1 VKLTEKEQR
10 VAFWVAGGAALLS
23 IAFWAPRFN
32 RREAVLLSLIG
43 VAMAGLLALA
53 ARSRSR
59 LLTGGAAMLLTFG
72 PWSFAW
78 VIGAPFLGYAVYTWF
93 GAKSRSVEVE
103 PQATREPRGEPHA
116 PPPAERRPPKRS
128 KRYTPPAR

>member
-1 VKLTEKEQR
+1 MKLTEKERR
-10 VAFWVAGGAALLS
+10 VAFWVAGAAALLS
-23 IAFWAPRFN
+23 IAFWAPRYN
-32 RREAVLLSLIG
+32 QAGTVLLSLIG

-72 PWSFAW
+72 PWGFAW
-78 VIGAPFLGYAVYTWF
+78 VLGAPFLGYAVYTWF
-93 GAKSRSVEVE
+93 GAKARTPPEPRHRAE
-103 PQATREPRGEPHA
+103 PQPAA
-116 PPPAERRPPKRS
+116 PKERRPPARS